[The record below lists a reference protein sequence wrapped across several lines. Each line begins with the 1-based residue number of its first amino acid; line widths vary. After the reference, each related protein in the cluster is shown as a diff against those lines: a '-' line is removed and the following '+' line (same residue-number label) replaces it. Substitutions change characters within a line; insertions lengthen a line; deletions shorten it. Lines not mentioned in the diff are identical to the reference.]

1 MKFNSN
7 DGYFNTATN
16 DTVRE
21 TGERFV
27 INPKAHTTLVQIAEG
42 LINEDLIKI
51 GAPNKQDYVFSK
63 WTPKNNNYSQDEL
76 EVVYK
81 MLNDEYVPI
90 WESSMISV
98 TVPTNAV
105 PFQVVTNLMDKD
117 ADPFIAAVLNI
128 KNNSTTRTLNVSV
141 GEFKDVTGN
150 LAQGT
155 HKLELIDP
163 NTPGIDWDTLSG
175 EDAIKKMALGLYAKD
190 GVAGRPVHTKEN
202 PLWIKPGFDTKT
214 ELGIIPPAES
224 KNNPYE
230 AKLSFTA
237 KHAKPENF
245 IGGRAKGKFELV
257 FIFE

>member
-1 MKFNSN
+1 EPNI
-7 DGYFNTATN
+7 G
-16 DTVRE
+16 
-21 TGERFV
+21 
-27 INPKAHTTLVQIAEG
+27 TTLVETAKG
-42 LINEDLIKI
+42 LINEYLIKI
-51 GAPNKQDYVFSK
+51 GVPNKQDYVFSK
-63 WTPKNNNYSQDEL
+63 WEPTHNNYLPDEL

-117 ADPFIAAVLNI
+117 ADPFIAGVLNI
-128 KNNSTTRTLNVSV
+128 KNNSTTRALNVSV
-141 GEFKDVTGN
+141 ERFNDVTVQP
-150 LAQGT
+150 ADQDT

-175 EDAIKKMALGLYAKD
+175 EDAIKKMALGLYVKD